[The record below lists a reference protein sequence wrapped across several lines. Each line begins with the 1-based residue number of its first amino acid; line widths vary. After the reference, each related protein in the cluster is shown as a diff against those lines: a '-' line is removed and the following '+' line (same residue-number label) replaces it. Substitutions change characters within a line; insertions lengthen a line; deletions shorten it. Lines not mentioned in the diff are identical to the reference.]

1 MFIIKRSHSKIFSIV
16 VYKMNNQLLV
26 GLLIVCVLI
35 FMMNGKK
42 MKLPKQVEKYSG
54 FIMVGVL
61 VLLFFCMRKK
71 RIVEGND
78 HDNNPTPDD
87 VPGDEVESLNEE
99 ELMVEGDE
107 GKAMM
112 KEEGK
117 AMMKEEGE
125 AMMKEEG
132 KAMMK
137 EEGEPMMK
145 EEGEGEVEAAEENN
159 NEFPET
165 VNQGETEEGGGT
177 GEGGET
183 LEDEPEPE
191 PELAGFMNY
200 PW

>member
-35 FMMNGKK
+35 FMMVGKK

-71 RIVEGND
+71 RVIEGND

-112 KEEGK
+112 KEEGE

-125 AMMKEEG
+125 AMMKEE
-132 KAMMK
+132 
-137 EEGEPMMK
+137 EESVMAGE
-145 EEGEGEVEAAEENN
+145 EDFAS
-159 NEFPET
+159 NESPET
-165 VNQGETEEGGGT
+165 VNQGK
-177 GEGGET
+177 
-183 LEDEPEPE
+183 
-191 PELAGFMNY
+191 
-200 PW
+200 